1 MYGALMSELDI
12 RVIEVGGTFCILA
25 IFIVLFALVKPVLS
39 TFTQDYGPLA
49 NLAYVLIFLV
59 FTVTMSMFG
68 LKLSPRLS
76 Q

>member
-12 RVIEVGGTFCILA
+12 RVIEIVGTFSFLA
-25 IFIVLFALVKPVLS
+25 IFIVLFALVKPVVS
-39 TFTQDYGPLA
+39 SFTQDYQPWA
-49 NLAYVLIFLV
+49 NIAYVLIFLA
-59 FTVTMSMFG
+59 FTATMSFFG

>member
-12 RVIEVGGTFCILA
+12 RVIEIGGTFSILA

-39 TFTQDYGPLA
+39 TFTQDYESWA

-59 FTVTMSMFG
+59 FTVTMSLFG